1 MTTQNSM
8 NTINSK
14 IDKIIIVDPGKNT
27 VNALCFDSNFNLIG
41 HVAFPSVTQRKRSFR
56 DIDSSSDLQF
66 QVEYQD
72 EKFLVGEGI
81 LTGFNFETS
90 KNTMHHKICIDTAI
104 AYFVDNNNERIHLVV
119 GYPSSDYTNPEQQEE
134 YIKLIKENTGH
145 IVVNGEEKS
154 FIITDVVVKPEGV
167 AMKPRIQQVPGQK
180 VKVIDIG
187 GENINYRYYDEK
199 GNTLESESL
208 DKLGVNHLESFI
220 KTKLRK
226 YVKVKDIDVNSIDYL
241 KAVSDCK
248 IDEVLDQDI
257 SDFENSH
264 EFMREVVLDFVDMII
279 DGLDA
284 KGVSLY
290 RRGTKFLFTGG
301 GSMLLKPYL
310 EETLK
315 NSKDYLVFS
324 NTAYWDNCIS
334 YAIKDVGDRYKA
346 APGDIKENMQ
356 LAQIVANKMLKEA
369 DHLAI
374 S

>member
-14 IDKIIIVDPGKNT
+14 IDKINIVDPGKNT

-145 IVVNGEEKS
+145 IIVNGEEKS